1 MTDPVVAAREKL
13 LEWIRSV
20 LERPVGG
27 WNRRQ
32 VAFLHSL
39 LEGQEGTKT
48 LAELAVT
55 SARIRASGL
64 QGPELGLLQSVHQA
78 IEAFWNNPGPGTYE
92 KLRAAGRKLH
102 SESAEERPPR

>member
-1 MTDPVVAAREKL
+1 MNDPALAAREKL
-13 LEWIRSV
+13 LEWILAV
-20 LERPVGG
+20 LERPAGK
-27 WNRRQ
+27 WSRKQ

-39 LEGQEGTKT
+39 LDGQEGTKT

-64 QGPELGLLQSVHQA
+64 VGSELGLLESVHRA

-92 KLRAAGRKLH
+92 KLRAAGRQLN
-102 SESAEERPPR
+102 SASGEAKEPR